1 VIKRILGISLLA
13 IAVGCA
19 SPGPDPT
26 GGGEEGA
33 GFGPEGTSDPGMQEG
48 ASGSRGMEA
57 AGGLRSIYFDFDRDA
72 LKDSARESLRH
83 NAEIL
88 QDNPGLRVKIEGN
101 CDERGNEEYN
111 LALGM
116 RRAET
121 AKRYLVDLG
130 VDGSRLASISFGEEQ
145 PAVRGNNEAAWAKN
159 RRDDFKAQ

>member
-13 IAVGCA
+13 IVVGCA
-19 SPGPDPT
+19 GPGADPT

-33 GFGPEGTSDPGMQEG
+33 GFGPEGTSDPGMEEG
-48 ASGSRGMEA
+48 AGGSRGMEA
-57 AGGLRSIYFDFDRDA
+57 AGDLRSIYFDFDRDD
-72 LKDSARESLRH
+72 LKAAAKENLRH
-83 NAEIL
+83 NAQIL
-88 QDNPGLRVKIEGN
+88 QDNPGLQVTIEGN
-101 CDERGNEEYN
+101 CDERGSEEYN

-130 VDGSRLASISFGEEQ
+130 VDGSRLVTVSFGEEQ
-145 PAVRGNNEAAWAKN
+145 PAVRGSNEAAWAKN